1 MEAWEAKEPNSKH
14 EIRYQPRSRAPT
26 ILTGLLESGERRV
39 GGYAAEPRARR
50 REPGEDV
57 RRSDRGGKDVVS
69 GPRGTLGTAGV
80 HRER

>member
-14 EIRYQPRSRAPT
+14 EIRYSLVPGPHNTHR
-26 ILTGLLESGERRV
+26 LLESGNEV